1 MGKML
6 INQSAIE
13 VSTIGEL
20 VETGAFVEIIKI
32 ENNKIYVKQI
42 SL

>member
-1 MGKML
+1 MQW
-6 INQSAIE
+6 NQISIE
-13 VSTIGEL
+13 VCTMGEL